1 MKILICNDDGYLAE
15 GIAVLAK
22 TASQF
27 AEVRVVAPESDQ
39 SGVSNSFTLNRP
51 LSIKKAS
58 NGFSYVNGTPTDC
71 IHVALH
77 TMTDFKPDLVITG
90 INHGANMGDDV
101 LYSGTVA
108 AATEAFL
115 MGIPALAFSLCD
127 RSSKYWAT
135 AEKVV
140 NAVLQ
145 KICAQLPTEPIL
157 WNINIPPVAVED
169 IQGFHAARLGRRHH
183 EHCIVP
189 SENPRGEIMYWIG
202 GVGNADTSKEGT
214 DFADSHA
221 GFVTITPI
229 TLDLTDY
236 EQMGT
241 VSSFLQKVQW

>member
-15 GIAVLAK
+15 GIAVLAQV
-22 TASQF
+22 AEQF
-27 AEVRVVAPESDQ
+27 AEVRIVAPESDQ

-51 LSIKKAS
+51 LSIKKAA
-58 NGFSYVNGTPTDC
+58 NGFYYVNGTPTDC

-77 TMTDFKPDLVITG
+77 TMSDFEPDLVISG

-127 RSSKYWAT
+127 RSGQYWAT
-135 AEKVV
+135 AKKVV
-140 NAVLQ
+140 TAILQ
-145 KICAQLPTEPIL
+145 KICAQLPSKPIL
-157 WNINIPPVAVED
+157 WNINIPPVAVEQ
-169 IQGFHAARLGRRHH
+169 IQGFHVVRLGRRYH
-183 EHCIVP
+183 EQCIMP
-189 SENPRGEIMYWIG
+189 LESPRGEIMYWIG
-202 GVGNADTSKEGT
+202 GVGNADTSKQDT
-214 DFADSHA
+214 DFADNHA

-236 EQMGT
+236 QQMGA
-241 VSSFLQKVQW
+241 VSSFAQNIQW